1 MEPII
6 RKREVS
12 DSEELA
18 HAIALVWN
26 TTYKGIV
33 DDEFLEGLLKHTDQ
47 DPSLDSIQRWY
58 A

>member
-6 RKREVS
+6 RKRKIT

-26 TTYKGIV
+26 TTYK
-33 DDEFLEGLLKHTDQ
+33 
-47 DPSLDSIQRWY
+47 
-58 A
+58 